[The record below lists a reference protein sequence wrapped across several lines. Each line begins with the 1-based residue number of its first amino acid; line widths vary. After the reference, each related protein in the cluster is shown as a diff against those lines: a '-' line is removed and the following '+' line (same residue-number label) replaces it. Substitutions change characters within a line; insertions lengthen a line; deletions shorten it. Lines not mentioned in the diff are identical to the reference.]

1 MTRRRLLVALL
12 CVSAAAAGASPVAA
26 QPPAGRALAGRPMV
40 DVLRELQRRGL
51 PLVFSSELVRDDMRV
66 LAEPPRSGDRQL
78 LDAILVPHRLEVRRG
93 PGGTLLIVRA
103 RRPAP
108 AAPPGP
114 PAAAST
120 STVRGIVVDARTAAP
135 LSGVRVWI
143 AGGAGEAM
151 TDGDGR
157 FELPGVEAG
166 DHTLAASLVGYA
178 LARPEVTA
186 PAGGTADVAIAL
198 ADGTGAYAEQITVTG
213 DRFRGTELTVPSA
226 MMLTSTDL
234 LELRGVLTD
243 DPLRAAQALPSVMT
257 GSDHRSEFSVRGSD
271 FRHIGLSVDGVAI
284 GWPVHTVRDDL
295 SGGSVALVNGDVVD
309 TMTLSAGAYP
319 QERPSATGAWLD
331 LTIREGSRTAVQA
344 HGAAGMTSASLV
356 VEGPVGSA
364 GRGSWL
370 VSGRQSYL
378 QWILARMDASSTR
391 FGFSD
396 AQGKFVYE
404 VTPRQRLQVTFLAG
418 RSLLEQDHADPEP
431 NLVHR
436 GSAHTTMLAA
446 EWQST
451 VGASSAV
458 NHTLAMSGHG
468 FVNDSAL
475 APVLADGSGRFLSYR
490 GAVSHALRPGTVL
503 RAGLHAER
511 RSARQVSTRYL
522 GFSSE
527 ADWLPRSEVVDGSR
541 SQLASFGR
549 ITHTVRD
556 RFALDGG
563 VLVTHA
569 PSPAASP
576 WLAMRLPV
584 GALTFRAGGGVYRQ
598 TPDLEQTIGSFGDPD
613 LRPERSRQLEAAV
626 EHAWRPGVRW
636 QATVYQREERDV
648 LRLDDNE
655 FLVRD
660 GKLVTPSPI
669 PGWRNSLR
677 GSSRGVELLVQRRSV
692 SGLSGW
698 LSYAWSRTDYEDPA
712 NGERF
717 FADADQRHT
726 VSAYGLY
733 RLSPVTS
740 INARFRYGS
749 NFPLPGYFTRLDG
762 DLHVGSAR
770 NTERLPAYA
779 RLDVRAN
786 RAFNFDTRRL
796 TLFVELVNLFG
807 RTNHAPDAPRIAR
820 TGHVR
825 GATQRLFPFLPT
837 AGVQID
843 F

>member
-1 MTRRRLLVALL
+1 MRRRLAVALL
-12 CVSAAAAGASPVAA
+12 CIGAAAAGASPAAA
-26 QPPAGRALAGRPMV
+26 QSPAGRALAGRPLV

-51 PLVFSSELVRDDMRV
+51 PLVYSSELVRDDMRV
-66 LAEPPRSGDRQL
+66 LAEPPRSGDREIL
-78 LDAILVPHRLEVRRG
+78 EAILVPHGLDVRSG
-93 PGGTLLIVRA
+93 PGRTLLIVRA

-108 AAPPGP
+108 ANP
-114 PAAAST
+114 PATPAAESGAT
-120 STVRGIVVDARTAAP
+120 IRGIVVDARTAAP
-135 LSGVRVWI
+135 LPGVRVWV
-143 AGGAGEAM
+143 AGGTVEAM

-157 FELPGVEAG
+157 FELAGVGAG
-166 DHTLAASLVGYA
+166 EHTLAASLVGYG
-178 LARPEVTA
+178 LARPQVSV
-186 PAGGTADVAIAL
+186 PARGTADVAIAL
-198 ADGTGAYAEQITVTG
+198 ADGTGPYAEQITVTG
-213 DRFRGTELTVPSA
+213 DRFRGAEATVPSA
-226 MMLTSTDL
+226 MTLTSTDL

-243 DPLRAAQALPSVMT
+243 DPLRAAQLLPSVMT

-271 FRHIGLSVDGVAI
+271 FRHIGLSIDGVTI

-295 SGGSVALVNGDVVD
+295 SGGSVALINGDVMD
-309 TMTLSAGAYP
+309 TMTLSSGAYP

-331 LTIREGSRTAVQA
+331 MTIREGSRSAVQA

-356 VEGPVGSA
+356 LEGPVGSA

-396 AQGKFVYE
+396 AQGKFVYD
-404 VTPRQRLQVTFLAG
+404 VTPRQRVQVTFLAG
-418 RSLLEQDHADPEP
+418 RSLLDQDHADPEP

-436 GSAHTTMLAA
+436 GSAHTTLVAA
-446 EWQST
+446 GWQST
-451 VGASSAV
+451 FGASSAV
-458 NHTLAMSGHG
+458 DHTFAVSGYG

-490 GAVSHALRPGTVL
+490 GAVSQALRPGTLV
-503 RAGLHAER
+503 RAGVHAER

-527 ADWLPRSEVVDGSR
+527 ADWLPRPDVVDGSR
-541 SQLASFGR
+541 SQLSSFGR
-549 ITHTVRD
+549 LTHTLRD
-556 RFALDGG
+556 RFAIDGG
-563 VLVTHA
+563 VLLTHA
-569 PSPAASP
+569 PSAAASP
-576 WLAMRLPV
+576 WLAMKLPI

-598 TPDLEQTIGSFGDPD
+598 IPDLEQTIGSFGDPD
-613 LRPERSRQLEAAV
+613 LRSERSRHLEAAV
-626 EHAWRPGVRW
+626 EHAWRPGLRW
-636 QATVYQREERDV
+636 QATVYRREERDI
-648 LRLDDNE
+648 LRLEGNE

-660 GKLVTPSPI
+660 GELVTPSLTPR
-669 PGWRNSLR
+669 WRNSLR
-677 GSSRGVELLVQRRSV
+677 GSSRGVELLVQRRLV

-698 LSYAWSRTDYEDPA
+698 LSYAWSRTEYEDPA
-712 NGERF
+712 GGERF
-717 FADADQRHT
+717 LADSDQRHT
-726 VSAYGLY
+726 VTAYGLY
-733 RLSPVTS
+733 RVSPVTS
-740 INARFRYGS
+740 VNAKFRYGS

-796 TLFVELVNLFG
+796 TLFVEIVNLFG

-820 TGHVR
+820 TGQVR

>member
-1 MTRRRLLVALL
+1 MMRRRLLVALL
-12 CVSAAAAGASPVAA
+12 CVGAAAAGASPVDA
-26 QPPAGRALAGRPMV
+26 QPPAGRALAGRPLV

-51 PLVFSSELVRDDMRV
+51 PLVFSSELVRADMRV
-66 LAEPPRSGDRQL
+66 LAEPSRSGDREI
-78 LDAILVPHRLEVRRG
+78 LDAILVPHRLSVRPG

-103 RRPAP
+103 RRPSTAAP
-108 AAPPGP
+108 AAPV
-114 PAAAST
+114 AEST
-120 STVRGIVVDARTAAP
+120 STIRGIVVDARTAAP
-135 LSGVRVWI
+135 LPGVRVWI
-143 AGGAGEAM
+143 TGGAVEAM

-157 FELPGVEAG
+157 FELAGVGAG

-178 LARPEVTA
+178 LARPQVSA
-186 PAGGTADVAIAL
+186 PARGTADVAIAL
-198 ADGTGAYAEQITVTG
+198 ADGTGAYAERITVTG
-213 DRFRGTELTVPSA
+213 DRFRGAEPTVPSA

-295 SGGSVALVNGDVVD
+295 GGGSVALVNGDVLG

-331 LTIREGSRTAVQA
+331 LTIREGSRAAVQA

-378 QWILARMDASSTR
+378 QWILARMDASGTR

-396 AQGKFVYE
+396 AQGKFVFD
-404 VTPRQRLQVTFLAG
+404 VTPRQRLQVTFFAG

-431 NLVHR
+431 NSVHR
-436 GSAHTTMLAA
+436 GSAHTTMLASA
-446 EWQST
+446 WQST
-451 VGASSAV
+451 VGASSV
-458 NHTLAMSGHG
+458 VDHTLAVSGHG

-475 APVLADGSGRFLSYR
+475 APVLAEGSGRFLSYR
-490 GAVSHALRPGTVL
+490 GAVSHALRPGTLV
-503 RAGLHAER
+503 RAGVHAER
-511 RSARQVSTRYL
+511 RSARQMSTRYL

-527 ADWLPRSEVVDGSR
+527 ADWLPRLEVVDGSR

-549 ITHTVRD
+549 LTHSVRD
-556 RFALDGG
+556 RFAIDGG
-563 VLVTHA
+563 VLLTHA
-569 PSPAASP
+569 PAAAASP
-576 WLAMRLPV
+576 WLAMKLPV

-598 TPDLEQTIGSFGDPD
+598 TPELEQTIGSFGDPD

-648 LRLDDNE
+648 LRLEDNE
-655 FLVRD
+655 FLRR
-660 GKLVTPSPI
+660 GGELVTPSFTPR
-669 PGWRNSLR
+669 WRNSLR
-677 GSSRGVELLVQRRSV
+677 GSARGVELLVQRRSV

-698 LSYAWSRTDYEDPA
+698 LSYAWSRTEYEDPA
-712 NGERF
+712 RGERF

-726 VSAYGLY
+726 IAAYGLY

-740 INARFRYGS
+740 VNARFRYGS
-749 NFPLPGYFTRLDG
+749 NVPLPGYFTRLNG
-762 DLHVGSAR
+762 DLHVGGAR
-770 NTERLPAYA
+770 GTERLPAYA

-796 TLFVELVNLFG
+796 TLFVEIVNLFG

-820 TGHVR
+820 TGQVR